1 MAAVRITVDWLDGE
15 YHGAEWPPAPWRLF
29 QAMVAGSAVERRRD
43 PGLATALRHLETLP
57 APVITA
63 PRAASLQAVTA
74 RVPDNDGDRV
84 LALHARGKPGAARE
98 KEAKLGSLRT
108 RRERRFAGVVTYE
121 WEASAQ
127 TAGHFPALS
136 AIARS
141 VSALGQGIDL
151 ALVRAELFDTP
162 SRPRGV
168 RYTPSPDGR
177 LALSVPWPGG
187 FDALE
192 ARYRRERSRI
202 GASRVETGFEALP
215 RTQGYR
221 SELELP
227 PMRWAAFELRSVDAA
242 RRLAIDGARTVE
254 VAAMVRH
261 AIGCAAK
268 SAGFGKGAIS
278 ELMGHGGDGRI
289 SVQPLPNVGYRHADG
304 RIRRVLLVAPA
315 FVDGDAWRGVV
326 SGLTG
331 AALVAE
337 ASGEAVGLLAPIAE
351 SDPMLGRYRGE
362 GWCWTSAT
370 PVVLPGYDS
379 VRGRWR
385 PERSVRRLLR
395 HAGVA
400 EALLERAAFERGPW
414 LRGSAHPLSYRR
426 PGHLARYP
434 CLHLSIEWTVPVR
447 GPLALGAGV
456 GYGLGLFVPVGEDF
470 LRPWAEVTLK
480 EVESAGVGREGDG
493 IHSSSRA

>member
-1 MAAVRITVDWLDGE
+1 MATVRITVDWLEGL
-15 YHGAEWPPAPWRLF
+15 YHGAEWPPSPWRVY
-29 QAMVAGSAVERRRD
+29 QAMVAGSAFEWRRD
-43 PGLATALRHLETLP
+43 PALEAALRHLETLP
-57 APVITA
+57 APVVTA
-63 PRAASLQAVTA
+63 PRAGVPRPVTA

-84 LALHARGKPGAARE
+84 LALAAKGKPGAARK

-108 RRERRFAGVVTYE
+108 RPARRFAGVVTYE
-121 WEASAQ
+121 WEASVE
-127 TAGHFPALS
+127 TAGHFQALG

-141 VSALGQGIDL
+141 VSAVGQGIDL
-151 ALVRAELFDTP
+151 ALARAELLEAP

-177 LALSVPWPGG
+177 LALSVPWRGG

-192 ARYRRERSRI
+192 ARYRRERTRI
-202 GASRVETGFEALP
+202 DPGRVETGFEASP
-215 RTQGYR
+215 RSQGYR

-227 PMRWAAFELRSVDAA
+227 RVRWAAFELRSVDAA
-242 RRLAIDGARTVE
+242 RRLAVDGARTVG

-261 AIGCAAK
+261 AIGFVAK
-268 SAGFGKGAIS
+268 SAGLGKDAIS

-326 SGLTG
+326 SGLAG

-351 SDPMLGRYRGE
+351 PDPMLGRYRGE
-362 GWCWTSAT
+362 GRCWTSAT

-379 VRGRWR
+379 LRGRLR
-385 PERSVRRLLR
+385 PERSVRKLLR
-395 HAGVA
+395 HAGIA
-400 EALLERAAFERGPW
+400 EALVERAAFARGSQ
-414 LRGSAHPLSYRR
+414 LRGSTHPLSYRR

-434 CLHLSIEWTVPVR
+434 CLHLSVEWTVPVR

-456 GYGLGLFVPVGEDF
+456 GYGLGLLVPVGEDF
-470 LRPWAEVTLK
+470 PGLGRGD
-480 EVESAGVGREGDG
+480 VEGS
-493 IHSSSRA
+493 

>member
-1 MAAVRITVDWLDGE
+1 M
-15 YHGAEWPPAPWRLF
+15 
-29 QAMVAGSAVERRRD
+29 
-43 PGLATALRHLETLP
+43 P
-57 APVITA
+57 APVITV
-63 PRAASLQAVTA
+63 PRAGVPRPVTA

-84 LALHARGKPGAARE
+84 LALAAKGKPGAARK

-108 RRERRFAGVVTYE
+108 RPARLFAGVVTYDF
-121 WEASAQ
+121 EASAE
-127 TAGHFPALS
+127 TPGHFQALS

-141 VSALGQGIDL
+141 VSAVGQGIDL
-151 ALVRAELFDTP
+151 ALARAELLDTP

-187 FDALE
+187 SDALE

-242 RRLAIDGARTVE
+242 RRLVVDGARTVE

-261 AIGCAAK
+261 AIGCAAQ
-268 SAGFGKGAIS
+268 SAGLGKGAIS

-304 RIRRVLLVAPA
+304 RIRRVLLVAPEC
-315 FVDGDAWRGVV
+315 VDGDAWRGVV
-326 SGLTG
+326 SGLAG

-337 ASGEAVGLLAPIAE
+337 ASGEAVGMLAPLGVP
-351 SDPMLGRYRGE
+351 DPMLARYRGE
-362 GWCWTSAT
+362 GRCWTSVT

-379 VRGRWR
+379 LRGRAR

-395 HAGVA
+395 HAGIAETLVA
-400 EALLERAAFERGPW
+400 RATFARGSR

-434 CLHLSIEWTVPVR
+434 CLHLSVEWTVPVR

-456 GYGLGLFVPVGEDF
+456 GYGFGLLVPVGEEF
-470 LRPWAEVTLK
+470 LC
-480 EVESAGVGREGDG
+480 
-493 IHSSSRA
+493 SSRGDVEGS